1 MAIISTS
8 TRCLRDHSFF
18 IDAMLVLQRTNSI
31 SPQDK
36 RPKSEAAAAP
46 APGLP
51 INVDR
56 PEVNNGTNGRRA
68 SSPSSL
74 VNPEPKKMKKE
85 EVRNELLN

>member
-1 MAIISTS
+1 M
-8 TRCLRDHSFF
+8 
-18 IDAMLVLQRTNSI
+18 MLALQRTNSI

-36 RPKSEAAAAP
+36 RPKSEATAAVAAA
-46 APGLP
+46 LP

-85 EVRNELLN
+85 EVRKLTKEP